1 MDKTYLEL
9 FQLNNFYQEAIFFLP
24 YRYSDLYSIVKLA
37 NQMYNQMLSDNHK
50 IKKKA
55 SKFKDHIKKLLC
67 NLVIAY
73 HKQKCV
79 IISRRKFYYDNQFE
93 DYNVMMYIL
102 DYLIANEYINQ
113 KLGFINYIDT
123 KGRRTVIWSR
133 EKLIELFN
141 CNNIKA
147 SDIKNRESFNE
158 VVIRDEDKNPI
169 DYNETEF
176 IKSLRYEI
184 GQINIEYAKHSI
196 KMLDDFIFPRIQA
209 IYSRSSL
216 KCGGRLYDKP
226 QRGMNYQT
234 ASKEA
239 RKTITIDGSK
249 TVEVDYSGLHIN
261 MLYAIE
267 HIQYPLD
274 KSPYSFWVD
283 VQLDQSPNNLE
294 IAKKQAKKAMFT
306 LMNAKSI
313 KDALWV
319 LRDEDYTVDWDNLI
333 DLMLKEHQAIKKYIG
348 SDMGITLQN
357 LDSKMMIDIIEDL
370 HGKGILCLGIHDS
383 VIIQEEHKE
392 EAIKT
397 MQRIYHEHLGYM
409 INVK

>member
-1 MDKTYLEL
+1 MDKTYQEL
-9 FQLNNFYQEAIFFLP
+9 FQLNRFYDESVFFIP
-24 YRYSDLYSIVKLA
+24 YRYSDNYSIIKLA
-37 NQMYNQMLSDNHK
+37 NQIYNQMVSDNPK
-50 IKKKA
+50 IRKKS
-55 SKFKDHIKKLLC
+55 SKFKDHIKKVLC

-73 HKQKCV
+73 HQHKCV
-79 IISRRKFYYDNQFE
+79 IVSRDKKYYNKQLE
-93 DYNVMMYIL
+93 DYNIMMYIL
-102 DYLIANEYINQ
+102 DYLTDKQYIGQ
-113 KLGFINYIDT
+113 KLGF
-123 KGRRTVIWSR
+123 KGSIKNKRTRIWSID
-133 EKLIELFN
+133 KLLELFDL
-141 CNNIKA
+141 NNIKA
-147 SDIKNRESFNE
+147 SDIKNREKFNQIL
-158 VVIRDEDKNPI
+158 IRDEDKNPI
-169 DYNETEF
+169 DYEETEF

-184 GQINIEYAKHSI
+184 GQINLEYAKHSI

-209 IYSRSSL
+209 IYSRSSI

-261 MLYAIE
+261 MLYALE

-274 KSPYSFWVD
+274 KSPYEFWMQ
-283 VQLDQSPNNLE
+283 VQLDKSESNLE
-294 IAKKQAKKAMFT
+294 TAKKQAKKAMFT

-319 LRDEDYTVDWDNLI
+319 LRDEDFSVDWDNLI
-333 DLMLKEHQAIKKYIG
+333 DLMLQEHQAIKKYIG

-370 HGKGILCLGIHDS
+370 HSKGIVCLGIHDS
-383 VIIQEEHKE
+383 VIIKEEDKE
-392 EAIKT
+392 EAINT
-397 MQRIYHEHLGYM
+397 MKRIYQEHLGYM
-409 INVK
+409 INIK

>member
-9 FQLNNFYQEAIFFLP
+9 FELNRFYDESIFFIP
-24 YRYSDLYSIVKLA
+24 YRYSDSYSIVKLA
-37 NQMYNQMLSDNHK
+37 NQIYSVMEKENPK
-50 IKKKA
+50 IRKHNR
-55 SKFKDHIKKLLC
+55 KFKDHLKKLLC

-73 HKQKCV
+73 YQQKCV
-79 IISRRKFYYDNQFE
+79 IISRDKKYYDNQFE
-93 DYNVMMYIL
+93 DYGIMMYIL
-102 DYLIANEYINQ
+102 DDLINKEYINQ
-113 KLGFINYIDT
+113 KLGF
-123 KGRRTVIWSR
+123 KGEIKNKRTRIWSR
-133 EKLIELFN
+133 EKLIELFDL
-141 CNNIKA
+141 NNIKA
-147 SDIKNRESFNE
+147 SDVKNRESFNE

-169 DYNETEF
+169 EYEETEF

-184 GQINIEYAKHSI
+184 GQINLEYAKHSI

-209 IYSRSSL
+209 IYSRSSI

-226 QRGMNYQT
+226 QRGINYQT

-261 MLYAIE
+261 MLYALE

-370 HGKGILCLGIHDS
+370 HAKGIVCLGIHDS

-397 MQRIYHEHLGYM
+397 MQRIYQEHLGYM
-409 INVK
+409 INIK